1 MPPKPKFARR
11 EIVEAALDLVSRRGP
26 EALTARNLGERLGSS
41 ARPIFTVFQGMD
53 ELRQEVRAAAMAR
66 FASYAD
72 RAPADVPEFKRAGV
86 QMLLFAQEEPRLYQ
100 LLFVNGSR
108 EAASF
113 ADVFGELGP
122 MAEHC
127 VAAIR
132 RDYALSDEDARLLFE
147 HMWIYTFG
155 LGTLCARRRP
165 LLPGAAAG
173 DALHQ
178 LPGLAAAGQG
188 GQAPGGRELHG
199 KLSVKCC

>member
-11 EIVEAALDLVSRRGP
+11 EIVEAALDLVSCRGP

-155 LGTLCARRRP
+155 LGTLCAGGARFSQERLQEMLSTSFRA
-165 LLPGAAAG
+165 LLLLARAG
-173 DALHQ
+173 RLRE
-178 LPGLAAAGQG
+178 G
-188 GQAPGGRELHG
+188 GSCTE
-199 KLSVKCC
+199 S

>member
-1 MPPKPKFARR
+1 MPPKPKFTKE
-11 EIVEAALDLVSRRGP
+11 EIVAAALALVSEKGT
-26 EALTARNLGERLGSS
+26 EALTARELGLRLGSS
-41 ARPIFTVFQGMD
+41 ARPIFTVFQSM
-53 ELRQEVRAAAMAR
+53 EEVQRQLRQAAMER
-66 FASYAD
+66 FDSFAEKAMHYT
-72 RAPADVPEFKRAGV
+72 PAFKQFGM
-86 QMLLFAQEEPRLYQ
+86 QMILFAQEEPRLYQ

-155 LGTLCARRRP
+155 LGTLCAGGARFSQERLQEMLSTSFRA
-165 LLPGAAAG
+165 LLLLARAG
-173 DALHQ
+173 RLRE
-178 LPGLAAAGQG
+178 G
-188 GQAPGGRELHG
+188 GSCTE
-199 KLSVKCC
+199 S

>member
-1 MPPKPKFARR
+1 
-11 EIVEAALDLVSRRGP
+11 
-26 EALTARNLGERLGSS
+26 
-41 ARPIFTVFQGMD
+41 MD

-132 RDYALSDEDARLLFE
+132 RDYALSDEDARLLLSTCGSIPSAWGPSAPE
-147 HMWIYTFG
+147 APASPRSG
-155 LGTLCARRRP
+155 CRRCSPPASGPCCCWPGRAGSGRA
-165 LLPGAAAG
+165 GAARKA
-173 DALHQ
+173 
-178 LPGLAAAGQG
+178 
-188 GQAPGGRELHG
+188 E
-199 KLSVKCC
+199 C

>member
-113 ADVFGELGP
+113 P
-122 MAEHC
+122 
-127 VAAIR
+127 AAVHEEQPGSCQLCRCLRGAGAHGGALRGGHPPGLRPQR
-132 RDYALSDEDARLLFE
+132 R
-147 HMWIYTFG
+147 G
-155 LGTLCARRRP
+155 C
-165 LLPGAAAG
+165 AAAF
-173 DALHQ
+173 
-178 LPGLAAAGQG
+178 
-188 GQAPGGRELHG
+188 
-199 KLSVKCC
+199 

>member
-72 RAPADVPEFKRAGV
+72 RFKRAGV

-155 LGTLCARRRP
+155 LGTLCAGGARFSQERLQEMLSTSFRA
-165 LLPGAAAG
+165 LLLLARAG
-173 DALHQ
+173 RLRE
-178 LPGLAAAGQG
+178 G
-188 GQAPGGRELHG
+188 GSCTE
-199 KLSVKCC
+199 S